1 MLEYPPPHY
10 LLFEPLNDS
19 HTIDICEKYKTK
31 YLENIEFHEID
42 AAIHNSVE
50 TFIPLFT
57 NWICTVASRKQYKFK
72 VLIVMHSEFL
82 SFACQQIIRRSL
94 ENKSFRNRVWFH
106 VEDPTVIQPA
116 IISRCIVKRI
126 PSSYTNKAIIQQ
138 I

>member
-1 MLEYPPPHY
+1 
-10 LLFEPLNDS
+10 
-19 HTIDICEKYKTK
+19 
-31 YLENIEFHEID
+31 
-42 AAIHNSVE
+42 
-50 TFIPLFT
+50 
-57 NWICTVASRKQYKFK
+57 
-72 VLIVMHSEFL
+72 MHSEFL

-126 PSSYTNKAIIQQ
+126 PSIYTNKANIQQ

>member
-10 LLFEPLNDS
+10 LLFEPLNDTN
-19 HTIDICEKYKTK
+19 TIAMCEKYKTK
-31 YLENIEFHEID
+31 YLENIEFHGID
-42 AAIHNSVE
+42 AAIYNSVE
-50 TFIPLFT
+50 TFIPIFS
-57 NWICTVASRKQYKFK
+57 NWISSVASRKQYKFR